1 MEQNPLQE
9 DGNLMT
15 FKGVIGRKKYFINFA
30 LLMIGFILVGL
41 MVVFGFYQD
50 RAIPVDQQPSTQ
62 ILWLYLFA
70 ITAALPLLYM
80 SWINK
85 FKRIRDIR
93 GTQDKER
100 LWFGL
105 WILVGF
111 VPYSGILM
119 SIGLGMVKGKITNSK
134 NK

>member
-1 MEQNPLQE
+1 MESKLLQE

-15 FKGVIGRKKYFINFA
+15 FTGVIGRKKYFINFA
-30 LLMIGFILVGL
+30 LLMAGFILVGL
-41 MVVFGFYQD
+41 LFALGFYQD
-50 RAIPVDQQPSTQ
+50 HKLPVEKQPSTQ
-62 ILWLYLFA
+62 SLWMYLVA

-93 GTQDKER
+93 GTQKQEK

-105 WILVGF
+105 WILLGLI
-111 VPYSGILM
+111 PYSGILM
-119 SIGLGMVKGKITNSK
+119 SVGLGLFKGKITNSS